1 MMSSEYIHSFWPW
14 HPREILMIY
23 NMFKSLKTFSHSF
36 HFLSLSH
43 ILPNISSCHL
53 SINLTLNLG
62 NYVEIKTVIY
72 FEKQINPD
80 VRYLYDMGYVYDMW
94 MSYQIYWVIINNIYY
109 GKLWGNK
116 ITFISIGN
124 FVWAVF
130 ILLTI

>member
-1 MMSSEYIHSFWPW
+1 
-14 HPREILMIY
+14 
-23 NMFKSLKTFSHSF
+23 
-36 HFLSLSH
+36 
-43 ILPNISSCHL
+43 LPNISSCHL